1 MGKKDTEIGADI
13 GITADVKDAV
23 TNINKLGSSLSRIDS
38 QLKAILTHFDSLNK
52 MSLDNVTPKHFVHSG
67 QISMSSESG
76 REKGFKEYQKAVTEE
91 TKAIT
96 DDVKERQRLRERNTK
111 AVEERIKNERERI
124 RKAEDRDSEAFKEER
139 RMRAEAK
146 LLNAKAN
153 QSGRLLRS
161 PRYQAGRAFENIGQ
175 KAGTIGVGSDKIE
188 GKLLGGILSTLG
200 TTLRSP
206 IAGTAA
212 ALTHLTNGITELGR
226 AAVTAYAEIE
236 SIKTQLGVVFSNQTQ
251 ANTMFNEISAYA
263 VKSPFGV
270 QQTSELAVLLKQ
282 SGVYA
287 SDLMDTLKMIG
298 DTAGGNVEKMKR
310 IANNYA
316 QIVSIGKAS
325 MLDMRQFAYAG
336 IPIFEAVSK
345 ELGVSQQELRKLIS
359 DGKITA
365 DIIEKVFKDLTGIN
379 GIFENA
385 TEKGAKTLK
394 ARLQNLA
401 DAKQLAMGEI
411 GEFVVNTGAKTG
423 NDSYANQIVTGIEN
437 IYTWLQE
444 HVETKNI
451 AKDVEI
457 IANREDRI
465 QKLESLIE
473 YNKVWGTSDV
483 VAGLEEILAQEKAK
497 RDPDKERATYV
508 EAYKKARSE
517 FEKYYNSNE
526 LMKISELE
534 IKIKE
539 QEDKISRM
547 TNKTLGATAAEV
559 SPMSSL
565 SPNGMPVPNFAFLQN
580 AKANVESNE
589 NINAAK
595 EYLAF
600 LKDLRDA
607 IKDSNKIQSLWVQ
620 AIREDTVINAQQLAF
635 DQGNKLADSKNSLN
649 ASFNELYEIWKN
661 SDEQKEKE
669 EKERIKRLED
679 AKELLK
685 KLVENT
691 DPEGNVNFGSMTREE
706 YQNYRAQGAFN
717 PEEKLNV
724 VTGKNNAEKAQNRAI
739 LESQFAHNVGVVL
752 DELTNSKMF
761 GSSLVQN
768 MTSVLNKSFLELATK
783 RNDDE
788 FFKQFAVTFSE
799 INNSLSEMAKYDKDN
814 AGFYESLKEYVTDST
829 IRWSVRKG
837 GENADLTTE
846 EKKGTNTEFIPLW
859 KRILSQ
865 YTGLTTNGMTDTL
878 STMKN
883 YRDDMAIRN
892 MTGDV
897 LKAAMKTNGV
907 DSAMS
912 LIRTNRSIQLA
923 GDNGKTFQ
931 VDWKETKK
939 AIHDF
944 ATQLSSSTEVISAYK
959 KGLEE
964 ELNVYQELIAAG
976 YTQAE
981 STDLG
986 SQKFVTS
993 KQLEKL
999 GLGNQ
1004 SQLVNAFG
1012 EYLETESGKR
1022 YSTSDV
1028 SYRNG
1033 QFIDKLGN
1041 PIQESV
1047 KVTGNLFDFIK
1058 KELPRIYKELQ
1069 EANAA
1074 EINNKFLEDLVNK
1087 TASSSLVTQLLNT
1100 QGATPTT
1107 RFLASNPDYINSSLE
1122 SVKNALALQEE
1133 FEFFQKYNITQIQNF
1148 ATSNTTQKGL
1158 KSLSE
1163 KFIRILFDTVIHNAE
1178 NLLDSNQYQNLTNL
1192 YNNLDKDN
1200 ALNTEI
1206 LKLNTYRN
1214 SLNSNNKP
1222 YTSSGSIITPETSLK
1237 PEDYSGG
1244 RGFRN
1249 YLLKYSMGSL
1259 LGERNYDIE
1268 DLYLRAARTANS
1280 PDTPLMNQYGIDS
1293 RKYEGKSDEEI
1304 LNGLESQEKAW
1315 IRINEAQTQ
1324 SLETLHEYANSM
1336 TAILGEFAMDS
1347 WQKPFEK
1354 MGENLALGQSAL
1366 EGMDEVYKNLSVELV
1381 KASGEAMVKAGW
1393 ELVARGA
1400 ASNSKSMIAGG
1411 LGLVAAGGFASGL
1424 GSALLNN
1431 DSDDDS
1437 DDDTEKLSKL
1447 KDQLADLLK
1456 QAREDAIYYENTL
1469 RHKKALSANSELT
1482 VKSVHDAVI
1491 TPRGDVVTT
1500 DPKDYL
1506 IATKT
1511 PRTLVGGGAPSI
1523 NFNVIDKSTGIKVTQ
1538 QKSTYNAQTNTVDFE
1553 AIIESKVSEFIATS
1567 KGDDAF
1573 AARQSRLN
1581 GKSVIA

>member
-23 TNINKLGSSLSRIDS
+23 TNINKLGSSLSRVDS
-38 QLKAILTHFDSLNK
+38 QLKAILTHFDNLNQ
-52 MSLDNVTPKHFVHSG
+52 MSLDKVTPKHFVHSSKG
-67 QISMSSESG
+67 SMSSESG
-76 REKGFKEYQKAVTEE
+76 REKAFKEYQNTVIEE
-91 TKAIT
+91 TKAIKE
-96 DDVKERQRLRERNTK
+96 DVKERTRLRERNTK
-111 AVEERIKNERERI
+111 AVEDRIKNERERI

-287 SDLMDTLKMIG
+287 SDLMNTLKMIG

-359 DGKITA
+359 DGKITS

-379 GIFENA
+379 GLFENA

-411 GEFVVNTGAKTG
+411 GEFVVNAGAKTG
-423 NDSYANQIVTGIEN
+423 NDSYANQIVTGLEN

-497 RDPDKERATYV
+497 RDPDKDRATYV

-547 TNKTLGATAAEV
+547 TNKTLGATAAEM
-559 SPMSSL
+559 SPIGSL
-565 SPNGMPVPNFAFLQN
+565 SPNGMLVPNFAFLHN
-580 AKANVESNE
+580 AKENVESNE
-589 NINAAK
+589 NINAVK
-595 EYLAF
+595 EYLDH
-600 LKDLRDA
+600 LKTLRDA
-607 IKDSNKIQSLWVQ
+607 IKDSNKIQSLWIQ

-706 YQNYRAQGAFN
+706 YQNYRAQGAFS
-717 PEEKLNV
+717 PEEKLDV

-739 LESQFAHNVGVVL
+739 LESQFAHNVGVIL
-752 DELTNSKMF
+752 DELTNSKMYS
-761 GSSLVQN
+761 SSLVQN
-768 MTSVLNKSFLELATK
+768 MTSALNKSFLELATK
-783 RNDDE
+783 QNDDE
-788 FFKQFAVTFSE
+788 FFKQFPVTFSE

-814 AGFYESLKEYVTDST
+814 ASFYESLKDYVTDST

-837 GENADLTTE
+837 GENADVTADG
-846 EKKGTNTEFIPLW
+846 KKGTSTEFIPLW

-892 MTGDV
+892 MAGDV
-897 LKAAMKTNGV
+897 LKAAMRTSGI

-912 LIRTNRSIQLA
+912 LVKSKEAIQLA

-931 VDWKETKK
+931 VDWEETKK
-939 AIHDF
+939 SIHDF

-964 ELNVYQELIAAG
+964 ELNVYEELIAAG

-986 SQKFVTS
+986 SQKYVTTA
-993 KQLEKL
+993 QLEKL

-1022 YSTSDV
+1022 YSTSEV
-1028 SYRNG
+1028 SYKDG
-1033 QFIDKLGN
+1033 QFFDKLGN
-1041 PIQESV
+1041 PIQENV
-1047 KVTGNLFDFIK
+1047 KVTGNLFEFIE
-1058 KELPRIYKELQ
+1058 KELPKIYEELR
-1069 EANAA
+1069 EANAT
-1074 EINNKFLEDLVNK
+1074 EVNNKYLADLVNK
-1087 TASSSLVTQLLNT
+1087 TAPSSLVSQLLSLKGITGTT
-1100 QGATPTT
+1100 Q
-1107 RFLASNPDYINSSLE
+1107 FLASNPSLIEDSLE
-1122 SVKNALALQEE
+1122 SGRNALLRDKK
-1133 FEFFQKYNITQIQNF
+1133 FK
-1148 ATSNTTQKGL
+1148 SL
-1158 KSLSE
+1158 KSYSISDIQG
-1163 KFIRILFDTVIHNAE
+1163 FITDEDVDEELKNTSREFMSKLFDTIIVNT
-1178 NLLDSNQYQNLTNL
+1178 NKLLGSNQYINLTRL
-1192 YNNLDKDN
+1192 YSSIDRDN
-1200 ALNTEI
+1200 ALNAELI
-1206 LKLNTYRN
+1206 KLNEHSGN
-1214 SLNSNNKP
+1214 IKPSLE
-1222 YTSSGSIITPETSLK
+1222 GLK
-1237 PEDYSGG
+1237 PEEYSGG

-1259 LGERNYDIE
+1259 LGERSYDME
-1268 DLYLRAARTANS
+1268 DLYLRAARTENIKGS
-1280 PDTPLMNQYGIDS
+1280 DKNQYGIDS
-1293 RKYEGKSDEEI
+1293 TKYINKSDEEI
-1304 LNGLESQEKAW
+1304 LDSVNGLEAQEKAW

-1336 TAILGEFAMDS
+1336 TGILGEFAMDS

-1354 MGENLALGQSAL
+1354 MGENLALGQHAL